1 MAKIDRVRN
10 IGIVAHIDAGK
21 TTVSERFL
29 FYSGKTHKV
38 GEVHDGEAT
47 MDWDPDEKKRGI
59 TITAAATTFEWNK
72 HELHLIDTPGHVDFT
87 IEVERSLRVLD
98 GAVVVFCAVGGVE
111 PQSETVWYQADKF
124 KVPRIAF
131 VNKMDRVGADF
142 EAVVSQM
149 RERLGAKAAPIQIPI
164 GAEDA
169 FAGFIDV
176 VTMEA
181 VYTGGQLEEEP
192 TRDVIPDELASV
204 AGAAREVLLE
214 SLADV
219 DDDIAEKFLEGK
231 ALDPDELKA
240 AIRRAVV
247 GVKIIPVLCGTAL
260 RNKGVRPLLDAVVD
274 YLPSP
279 VEVPPVRGVDPK
291 DPEVSLVREPKTTE
305 PLAALVFKVAMDD
318 GRRVA
323 FMRIFS
329 GTLSAGDEPLNART
343 GKKERVARLFEV
355 HANKRQRIDKA
366 VAGMIVTATG
376 LKVATTGD
384 TLCSIKEPILL
395 ERIDTYEPVI
405 SIAIEPDT
413 NAEKERLDFAL
424 AKTVDEDPTFRVRE
438 DEETGQTIIS
448 GMGEL
453 HLDIIVGR
461 LVRDYK
467 VKARVGKPQVVYR
480 ETVSKS
486 QSASATFQRSLNETE
501 LFGEATCEVK
511 PRERGEGSAF
521 SSAIPADP
529 PVQADYIEAAMQG
542 LRDAS
547 NAGPG
552 GFPLDDVEVILTK
565 IGTRDDAQPLVS
577 LRAAA
582 ADACRRAVTDA
593 GPIRLE
599 PIMRVEIT
607 SPEEHVGSIIG
618 DLNSRRGHIQNVGQR
633 GQKSV
638 VLALVPLANMFGYST
653 EIRSLSSGRAQFAMT
668 FERNDAL
675 E

>member
-1 MAKIDRVRN
+1 M
-10 IGIVAHIDAGK
+10 
-21 TTVSERFL
+21 
-29 FYSGKTHKV
+29 
-38 GEVHDGEAT
+38 
-47 MDWDPDEKKRGI
+47 
-59 TITAAATTFEWNK
+59 
-72 HELHLIDTPGHVDFT
+72 
-87 IEVERSLRVLD
+87 
-98 GAVVVFCAVGGVE
+98 
-111 PQSETVWYQADKF
+111 
-124 KVPRIAF
+124 
-131 VNKMDRVGADF
+131 
-142 EAVVSQM
+142 
-149 RERLGAKAAPIQIPI
+149 
-164 GAEDA
+164 
-169 FAGFIDV
+169 
-176 VTMEA
+176 
-181 VYTGGQLEEEP
+181 
-192 TRDVIPDELASV
+192 
-204 AGAAREVLLE
+204 
-214 SLADV
+214 
-219 DDDIAEKFLEGK
+219 
-231 ALDPDELKA
+231 
-240 AIRRAVV
+240 
-247 GVKIIPVLCGTAL
+247 
-260 RNKGVRPLLDAVVD
+260 LDAVVD

-279 VEVPPVRGVDPK
+279 VEVPSVTGVNPTN
-291 DPEVSLVREPKTTE
+291 PEESLSREPKNDE

-329 GTLSAGDEPLNART
+329 GTLNSGEDVLNART

-355 HANKRQRIDKA
+355 HANKRQRIEKA

-384 TLCSIKEPILL
+384 TLCSSTDPILL

-405 SIAIEPDT
+405 SIAIEPET

-438 DEETGQTIIS
+438 DEDTGQTIIS

-461 LVRDYK
+461 LTRDYK

-486 QSASATFQRSLNETE
+486 KTASSTFQRSLNETE
-501 LFGEATCEVK
+501 LFAEATCSVK

-521 SSAIPADP
+521 ACAVSGEP
-529 PVQADYIEAAMQG
+529 PVPEEYVEAAMQG
-542 LRDAS
+542 LKDAAH
-547 NAGPG
+547 AGPG
-552 GFPLDDVEVILTK
+552 GFPLDDVEVTLTK
-565 IGTRDDAQPLVS
+565 IGFREDAQPEVS

-582 ADACRRAVTDA
+582 ADACRRAVSDA
-593 GPIRLE
+593 SPLRLE

-638 VLALVPLANMFGYST
+638 VEALVPLSNMFGYST

>member
-10 IGIVAHIDAGK
+10 IGVVAHIDAGK

-38 GEVHDGEAT
+38 GEVHDGEAQ
-47 MDWDPDEKKRGI
+47 MDWDPDERKRGI

-124 KVPRIAF
+124 KVPRLAF
-131 VNKMDRVGADF
+131 VNKMDRVGADYL
-142 EAVVSQM
+142 AVVEQV

-169 FAGFIDV
+169 FEGFVDV

-181 VYTGGQLEEEP
+181 VYTTGKLEEKP
-192 TRDVIPDELASV
+192 TRTPIPEDHVEA
-204 AGAAREVLLE
+204 ANAAREALLE
-214 SLADV
+214 AVSDV
-219 DDDIAEKFLEGK
+219 DDAIAEKFLEGE
-231 ALDPDELKA
+231 AVGNDELKA
-240 AIRRAVV
+240 AVRRAVIA
-247 GVKIIPVLCGTAL
+247 VKLIPVLCGTAL

-279 VEVPPVRGVDPK
+279 VEVPSVTGVNPTN
-291 DPEVSLVREPKTTE
+291 PEESLSREPKNDE

-329 GTLSAGDEPLNART
+329 GTLNSGEDVLNART

-355 HANKRQRIDKA
+355 HANKRQRIEKA

-384 TLCSIKEPILL
+384 TLCSSTDPILL

-405 SIAIEPDT
+405 SIAIEPET

-438 DEETGQTIIS
+438 DEDTGQTIIS

-461 LVRDYK
+461 LTRDYK

-486 QSASATFQRSLNETE
+486 KTASSTFQRSLNETE
-501 LFGEATCEVK
+501 LFAEATCSVK

-521 SSAIPADP
+521 ACAVSGEP
-529 PVQADYIEAAMQG
+529 PVPEEYVEAAMQG
-542 LRDAS
+542 LKDAAH
-547 NAGPG
+547 AGPG
-552 GFPLDDVEVILTK
+552 GFPLDDVEVTLTK
-565 IGTRDDAQPLVS
+565 IGFREDAQPEVS

-582 ADACRRAVTDA
+582 ADACRRAVSDA
-593 GPIRLE
+593 SPLRLE

-638 VLALVPLANMFGYST
+638 VEALVPLSNMFGYST